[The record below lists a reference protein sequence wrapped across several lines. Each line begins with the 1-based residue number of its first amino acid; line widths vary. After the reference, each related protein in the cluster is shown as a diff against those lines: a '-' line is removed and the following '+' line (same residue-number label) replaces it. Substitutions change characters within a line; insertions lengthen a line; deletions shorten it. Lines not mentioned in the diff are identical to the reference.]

1 MDVPQSKDI
10 KKGKIPSQTV
20 SIIKKCSRDKKKKR
34 SNQIRNSIDLLNFS
48 AILLNFYA
56 SAALISLK
64 EVGTYRESGSLEK
77 VNLPASCFSN
87 SLLLLCFLLF
97 PVYLIPR
104 RGFDFSLEFTRF
116 FTPFSSFIDESAGF
130 SEKQEHR
137 FRFIFLVS
145 RQRSSRANTLEK
157 SN

>member
-34 SNQIRNSIDLLNFS
+34 SNQIRNSID
-48 AILLNFYA
+48 LLNFYA

-104 RGFDFSLEFTRF
+104 RGFDFSPEFTRF